1 MRWSSG
7 IFSILCLLS
16 GCSGALDESL
26 SRGAEL
32 QRSEQPAEALR
43 SFREARVEYPEAA
56 DLVFAMAGAEVALGD
71 QVLAAH
77 DLEAAIRQFEAARA
91 TFSRCGDEVRLA
103 ESAAY
108 NAATGLL
115 RVDQVLDRKG
125 DHAAR
130 VENLKRAVEA
140 LSAVTETWP
149 DNERAAKNLDYARYR
164 LALLLQEPP
173 SPEEEEKENPE
184 EDEKPV
190 SEVAGATTQ
199 IPGAT
204 AEVVDGAMVVLHVE
218 RPGEAVP

>member
-1 MRWSSG
+1 MRWCRA
-7 IFSILCLLS
+7 ILPVLCLLP
-16 GCSGALDESL
+16 GCSGALEESL

-32 QRSEQPAEALR
+32 LRSEQPAEALDC
-43 SFREARVEYPEAA
+43 FREARVEYPEAT

-91 TFSRCGDEVRLA
+91 TFARCGDEVRLA

-108 NAATGLL
+108 NAATSLL
-115 RVDQVLDRKG
+115 RVEQVL
-125 DHAAR
+125 
-130 VENLKRAVEA
+130 RAVEA

-149 DNERAAKNLDYARYR
+149 GNARAVKNLDYARYR
-164 LALLLQEPP
+164 LALLLQDPP
-173 SPEEEEKENPE
+173 TPEEEDKENPE
-184 EDEKPV
+184 EDDKPV

-218 RPGEAVP
+218 RAGEAAP

>member
-1 MRWSSG
+1 MRWCRA
-7 IFSILCLLS
+7 ILPVLCLLP
-16 GCSGALDESL
+16 GCSGALEESL

-32 QRSEQPAEALR
+32 LRSEQPAEALDC
-43 SFREARVEYPEAA
+43 FREARVEYPEAT

-91 TFSRCGDEVRLA
+91 TFARCGDEVRLA

-108 NAATGLL
+108 NAATSLL
-115 RVDQVLDRKG
+115 RVEQVLERKG
-125 DHAAR
+125 DYAAR

-149 DNERAAKNLDYARYR
+149 GNARAVKNLDYARYR
-164 LALLLQEPP
+164 LALLLQDPP
-173 SPEEEEKENPE
+173 TPEEEDKENPE
-184 EDEKPV
+184 EDDKPV

-218 RPGEAVP
+218 RAGEAAP